1 MRKMHLAMRA
11 NALVVFPGGFGTM
24 DELFELL
31 TLRQTDKAPR
41 IPIVLVDREYWR
53 SIVAFDRLVEYG
65 MIDRADLDLFGFAE
79 DAEGI
84 WSELLARGL
93 KPHQSIELEAEQDK
107 P

>member
-1 MRKMHLAMRA
+1 M
-11 NALVVFPGGFGTM
+11 FGTM
-24 DELFELL
+24 DELFEIL

-41 IPIVLVDREYWR
+41 IPIVLVDRDYWQ
-53 SIVAFDRLVEYG
+53 SVINFERLVDFG
-65 MIDRADLDLFGFAE
+65 MVDRADLALFGFAE

-93 KPHQSIELEAEQDK
+93 APHASIELEAEQDR